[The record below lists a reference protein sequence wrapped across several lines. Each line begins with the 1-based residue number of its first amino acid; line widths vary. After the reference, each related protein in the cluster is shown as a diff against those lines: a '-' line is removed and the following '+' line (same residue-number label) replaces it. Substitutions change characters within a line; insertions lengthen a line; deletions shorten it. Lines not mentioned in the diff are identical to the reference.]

1 MDFVGFFLL
10 LTEFIEEDSQVRVS
24 YENKNP
30 VRGKKSS

>member
-24 YENKNP
+24 HENKNP